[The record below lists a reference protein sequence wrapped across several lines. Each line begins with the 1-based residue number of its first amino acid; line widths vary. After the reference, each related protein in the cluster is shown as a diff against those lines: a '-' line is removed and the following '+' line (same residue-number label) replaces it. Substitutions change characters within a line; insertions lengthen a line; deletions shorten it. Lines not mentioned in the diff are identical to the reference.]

1 MRMPLRAPGAAL
13 LMLLAASGWAA
24 NLPTPRPP
32 YDQTLIASEG
42 AEMIGRPAPPLS
54 FDRWVRGG
62 PLTADRLRGKVV
74 LLRWWTEGCS
84 LCATTL
90 PALEK
95 LRAEHHDDLVVIG
108 VFHPKPPR
116 HVSDKEILKT
126 ADKLGFK
133 GSIAVDERW
142 STLDRW
148 WLDGHPDREY
158 TSVSFLVDR
167 DGVIRW
173 LHPGGEYYPSD
184 DPAHVACDRDWRG
197 LERAL
202 AAALDRGES
211 TPTQ

>member
-1 MRMPLRAPGAAL
+1 
-13 LMLLAASGWAA
+13 MLLAASGWAA
-24 NLPTPRPP
+24 TAPPPRPQP
-32 YDQTLIASEG
+32 LYGQALIANAPEG
-42 AEMIGRPAPPLS
+42 AEMIGRPAPPWS
-54 FDRWVRGG
+54 FDRWVRG
-62 PLTADRLRGKVV
+62 PALSLDRLRGKVV

-95 LRAEHHDDLVVIG
+95 LRMEHRDDLVVIG
-108 VFHPKPPR
+108 VFHPKPPH

-133 GSIAVDERW
+133 GPIAVDERW

-148 WLDGHPDREY
+148 WLDGHPDREF

-167 DGVIRW
+167 AGVIRW
-173 LHPGGEYYPSD
+173 LHPGGEYYPTD
-184 DPAHVACDRDWRG
+184 DPAHIACDRDWSG

-202 AAALDRGES
+202 DAVLDRGAS

>member
-1 MRMPLRAPGAAL
+1 
-13 LMLLAASGWAA
+13 MLLAASGRAA
-24 NLPTPRPP
+24 TLPPPRQP
-32 YDQTLIASEG
+32 YDQTLIANAPEG
-42 AEMIGRPAPPLS
+42 AELIGHAAPPLT
-54 FDRWVRGG
+54 FDRWARG
-62 PLTADRLRGKVV
+62 PALTADRLRGKVV

-95 LRAEHHDDLVVIG
+95 LRAQRHRDDLVVIG

-133 GSIAVDERW
+133 GPIAVDERW
-142 STLDRW
+142 STLERW
-148 WLDGHPDREY
+148 WLDGHPDREF

-167 DGVIRW
+167 AGVIRW

-202 AAALDRGES
+202 DTVLERGES
-211 TPTQ
+211 APAGQ